1 MGFLRAASSP
11 AGLRPVTG
19 HGAGLPRPPCMSRIP
34 RDAKEEEH
42 DHHHHHHPHHHRR
55 YRHGFP
61 VVGRATELHLLP
73 TVESHAMATRDAAS
87 VVEATAVLS
96 RYMML
101 SSEMASAVR
110 LCLASMIPVPGPF
123 REGRVA
129 RAGFGFAA
137 HRSLDRIGGAG
148 GGTRTPTGDAR
159 RIFLPATAFAAAP
172 KGAFGVW
179 TIPSP
184 CSAGAEGRCCP
195 SSLYTFP
202 LPGLARDCHVT
213 GFPEFEQ
220 FYIAGFPART

>member
-1 MGFLRAASSP
+1 
-11 AGLRPVTG
+11 
-19 HGAGLPRPPCMSRIP
+19 MSIGSKTRI
-34 RDAKEEEH
+34 
-42 DHHHHHHPHHHRR
+42 
-55 YRHGFP
+55 
-61 VVGRATELHLLP
+61 
-73 TVESHAMATRDAAS
+73 ESLA
-87 VVEATAVLS
+87 
-96 RYMML
+96 
-101 SSEMASAVR
+101 MASAVR
-110 LCLASMIPVPGPF
+110 LSLASMIPVPGPF

-202 LPGLARDCHVT
+202 LPGLARDCHFT

-220 FYIAGFPART
+220 FYVAGFPARTQVWLSPLRLPIPPRPQAVFPYSRRWIRRQG